1 MYILFRS
8 QRYFLHDSRLKIN
21 VSKSRFHHRYIWS
34 KVFTGSSL
42 VGGCCFLSGLR
53 LAPSYKFNYPP
64 SFLSPSSLLPLSGN
78 SKSITCIYIDIDIDI
93 ELRLKE
99 GQKHAIKSIDQDS
112 SAFVFFNP
120 TYVTRFLFVYEEE
133 NYVTGGW
140 LMKII
145 CRIQIDNSLCIYNC
159 TV

>member
-78 SKSITCIYIDIDIDI
+78 SKSITCIYIDIHRYRYRAALERRAEARDKIDRSRFI
-93 ELRLKE
+93 GLRL
-99 GQKHAIKSIDQDS
+99 
-112 SAFVFFNP
+112 
-120 TYVTRFLFVYEEE
+120 L
-133 NYVTGGW
+133 
-140 LMKII
+140 
-145 CRIQIDNSLCIYNC
+145 
-159 TV
+159 